1 MVSLALAVFAAGVFA
16 VAGALQHA
24 AARTLSVRAVARV
37 APDHREWLPVL
48 RHLSRLVRTPIWLA
62 GFTANVVGFLL
73 HAAALHTG
81 SITVVQAILVSQ
93 LLMALPLASLRTGQ
107 GPLRRDWLGTLAV
120 CVGISSLVLLHGVPT
135 PGDGSTRT
143 AVPVMAG
150 AAVAVMATLVSVAR
164 LAHGHA
170 QTRTALVGV
179 AAGTGFSVTA
189 ALTVVLTG
197 TIARNGL
204 FAGLTSWP
212 AFALA
217 ASAITSGILVQDA
230 FASGSLPTALTAMTI
245 TDPVASWVWG
255 AVVFDA
261 APPTGVWTL
270 LGYAGC
276 GLLIATGVVTLAHS
290 PTLHDERSVR
300 SAELTPTG

>member
-1 MVSLALAVFAAGVFA
+1 MLSVALAVFAAALFA

-24 AARTLSVRAVARV
+24 AARSLAGAGGEPGRRA
-37 APDHREWLPVL
+37 WLPVL
-48 RHLSRLVRTPIWLA
+48 RHLSRLVRTPTWVA
-62 GFTANVVGFLL
+62 GFTANILGFLL
-73 HAAALHTG
+73 HAGALHTG

-107 GPLRRDWLGTLAV
+107 APLPRDWLGTVAV
-120 CVGISSLVLLHGVPT
+120 CTGIGSLVVLHGAPAAGT
-135 PGDGSTRT
+135 AAGART
-143 AVPVMAG
+143 GVALIAG
-150 AAVAVMATLVSVAR
+150 AAVTVMVTLVSVAR
-164 LAHGHA
+164 LAHAHA
-170 QTRTALVGV
+170 QTRTALVGI

-197 TIARNGL
+197 TIARD
-204 FAGLTSWP
+204 GLTSWP

-217 ASAITSGILVQDA
+217 ASAAASGLLVQDA

-261 APPTGVWTL
+261 TPPTGLWTL

-300 SAELTPTG
+300 ATELTRTG